1 MTDTLE
7 VPSSLLSSSVP
18 VPRLVDVVY
27 LGGAGEETWT
37 VPADT
42 RWVLISCNAAVY
54 VRVAA
59 AASIPIAD
67 VTDGTGS
74 LYIGA
79 TAQFEVE
86 EGSVVHFI
94 RAGAA
99 ATIVTIGRYSA

>member
-1 MTDTLE
+1 MADTLE
-7 VPSSLLSSSVP
+7 VPSALLSASVP
-18 VPRLVDVVY
+18 VPRMVDVVY
-27 LGGAGEETWT
+27 LGGAGEESYT

-42 RWVLISCNAAVY
+42 RWVLLSCSAGVY

-59 AASIPIAD
+59 AASIPVAD

-74 LYIGA
+74 LYINS

-86 EGSVVHFI
+86 EGSVLHFI
-94 RAGAA
+94 RSGAS